1 MDITP
6 SDAVVR
12 YWSGS
17 SPHEQRVRFGVDA
30 RLDGTGV
37 VDRLSRHLPVVAA
50 DLLDFAASVYALD
63 RMVERP
69 RYRGFDNGDDWGRR
83 IRAVIQ
89 VREPDRWAAAQEEVH
104 MLLEW
109 LTDDRWEC
117 SFARSS
123 GRGLASGQGYLVDF
137 LPEGVEPVL
146 FSGGLDSSAGL
157 AVHAPANPLLPVSV
171 VTNGHMAGVQREV
184 LRRLGIDDAR
194 HLQYNANLKRHL
206 TGNAGAKES
215 SQRSRGLLFLA
226 SGAATALTL
235 GVRRLWFCEN
245 GIGAVNLPYIR
256 SQLGAQAT
264 RSAHPK
270 TVALMQNL
278 VRELTGE
285 RFVIHNPFLG
295 MTKAEVL
302 SAVPQSSAAAMSASV
317 SCDTSFAARVK
328 GHPPCGV
335 CTSCLLRRQAVA
347 ASTHPWIDEG
357 VVYRRAAGVKT
368 ANLVAMLWQASR
380 LADRLRGNSPW
391 PALLEE
397 FPTLSQAARFV
408 APEVLTSMFATY
420 TREWPSFLDSL
431 GLRVDD
437 WFGDRLQDAS
447 DGYHSG

>member
-12 YWSGS
+12 YRSDS
-17 SPHEQRVRFGVDA
+17 SPHEQHVRFGVDA
-30 RLDGTGV
+30 RLDGAGV
-37 VDRLSRHLPVVAA
+37 VDRLSRHLPPVAA
-50 DLLDFAASVYALD
+50 DLLDFAASVYVID
-63 RMVERP
+63 RMVKRP
-69 RYRGFDNGDDWGRR
+69 RYSGFDNGGDWGRA
-83 IRAVIQ
+83 IRAVIE
-89 VREPDRWAAAQEEVH
+89 VREPDRWSKAHEEVH
-104 MLLEW
+104 ALLEW

-117 SFARSS
+117 TFVRSS
-123 GRGLASGQGYLVDF
+123 GRGLVSGQGYLLDF
-137 LPEGVEPVL
+137 LPDGVEPVL

-184 LRRLGIDDAR
+184 LRRLGIDTSR
-194 HLQYNANLKRHL
+194 HLQYNANLKRSL
-206 TGNAGAKES
+206 TGNAGAKEP

-235 GVRRLWFCEN
+235 GAHRLWFCEN

-270 TVALMQNL
+270 TTDLVQSLM
-278 VRELTGE
+278 RTLTGE
-285 RFVIHNPFLG
+285 DFVIHTPFLG

-302 SAVPQSSAAAMSASV
+302 SAVPTHSAAAMSASV

-347 ASTHPWIDEG
+347 ASAHPWIDDDL
-357 VVYRRAAGVKT
+357 VYRSKAGAGT
-368 ANLVAMLWQASR
+368 ADLVAMLWQASR
-380 LADRLRGNSPW
+380 LADRLRADSPW
-391 PALLEE
+391 HALVDE
-397 FPTLSQAARFV
+397 FPTLTNAARFI
-408 APEVLTSMFATY
+408 APDALTSMFATY

-431 GLRVDD
+431 DLRVDD